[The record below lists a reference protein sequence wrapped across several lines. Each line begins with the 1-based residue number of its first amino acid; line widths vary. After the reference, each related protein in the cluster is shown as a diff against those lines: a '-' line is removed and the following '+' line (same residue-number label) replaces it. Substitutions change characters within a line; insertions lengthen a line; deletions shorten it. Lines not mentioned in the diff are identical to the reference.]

1 MGWLEA
7 LRTALGMIRAHKLR
21 AFFTVLGTV
30 VGVTFLIA
38 VITLIT
44 GMNDYMEKDFAGRVY
59 GFNTVQVRHRP
70 SVIMNPSEEQWR
82 EWQRRPRLTF
92 DDATWL
98 EERIET
104 PGVLAINS
112 SRAGRIQSPRG
123 PMMDNVRIT
132 GASAS
137 YFAIRDIELVEGRPF
152 SEQEAARGIPVTVLG
167 FEVADRLFEGR
178 GAVGQTVR
186 VQGFPYQ
193 VIGVLERQ
201 GTLFGMSLD
210 NVAVAPARSPV
221 NGFVS
226 PPSIV
231 NEIEFKVP
239 DAAYLPAAMAE
250 LEGLMRIRHRL
261 RPDQPNSFEIE
272 TAEEGLSFWTNISQ
286 VLMIALPGLVGV
298 SLLVG
303 GVVIMNIMLVSVTD
317 RTREIG
323 LRKSLG
329 ARRGDILKQFLIEAG
344 TLSGTGGMIGIGA
357 GVALAAAVSALSP
370 LPAKVAPGSIVLAIM
385 LGVGVGLVA
394 GVYPAYRASRLDPIE
409 ALRNE

>member
-123 PMMDNVRIT
+123 LAMDNVRIT

-152 SEQEAARGIPVTVLG
+152 SDQEAARGIPVAVLG

-186 VQGFPYQ
+186 IQGFPYQ